1 MREMNGFS
9 KKGFTLIE
17 VMVVIL
23 LIAILASIAISY
35 MVHTRQKA
43 YIRTVESDLKSAYKA
58 AYNYFSDKPEGTVTR
73 IILETNGYRQSKDV
87 NLSIIDGSK
96 GNLLITAVHPRVP
109 GIYRVDYRGR
119 VSK

>member
-1 MREMNGFS
+1 MNGFS

-96 GNLLITAVHPRVP
+96 GNLLITAEHPRVP

-119 VSK
+119 VSKQ